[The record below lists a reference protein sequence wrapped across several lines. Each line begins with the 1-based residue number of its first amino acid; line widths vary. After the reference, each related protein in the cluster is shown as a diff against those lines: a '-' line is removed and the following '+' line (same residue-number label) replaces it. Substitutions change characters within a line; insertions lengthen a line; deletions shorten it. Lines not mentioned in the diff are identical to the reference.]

1 MKVQIIRSRR
11 KTIQTSVNVDGE
23 VILRV
28 PVRTSQAEIE
38 KVLREEKDWILRH
51 LEKMKERQEKKDL
64 LPPFTNEEIK
74 KLGDQAVHY
83 IPERVAYYAE
93 CLHVTYGRITIRNQK
108 TRWGSCSAKGNLN
121 FNCLLMMTPPDI
133 IDYVIVHELCHRLEM
148 NHSPRFWKY
157 VASIMPDYKDKQK
170 WLRENGQVLIDRL
183 E

>member
-28 PVRTSQAEIE
+28 PVRTSQPEIE
-38 KVLREEKDWILRH
+38 KVPRAEQAWTLRH
-51 LEKMKERQEKKDL
+51 PEKMKERQEKKDL

-93 CLHVTYGRITIRNQK
+93 RLHVTYGRITIRNQK